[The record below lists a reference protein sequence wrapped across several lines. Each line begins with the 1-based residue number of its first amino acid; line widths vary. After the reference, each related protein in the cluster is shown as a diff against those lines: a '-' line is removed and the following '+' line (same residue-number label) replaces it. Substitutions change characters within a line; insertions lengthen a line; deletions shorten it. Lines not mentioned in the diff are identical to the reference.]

1 MRNLAVEIEKQ
12 PSLLE
17 KAASLGIAQKINSH
31 AELERKEI
39 SKSLSKD
46 RGIGLSLEITRNF
59 S

>member
-1 MRNLAVEIEKQ
+1 MEIEKN

-17 KAASLGIAQKINSH
+17 KTTSLGITQKIKSH
-31 AELERKEI
+31 AELEKKEI

-46 RGIGLSLEITRNF
+46 RGIGLSLEITRNL